1 MMWMHNVRTD
11 ARTVGLGGE
20 GRRVVK
26 NGLKIFSY
34 CGGDCPV
41 VVVCCGR
48 GVLFGSDARD
58 NFDARTDLDTRDAR
72 INFDA
77 RNDLDACAVSGATAS
92 RAFSCRFTTYCPA
105 SVRSSFFGCL
115 PQTFCP
121 PLFASQ
127 TALLVRFQSGR
138 CRVRMPFGPGFVLF
152 RYFRVLIGCA
162 EFATFADPN
171 DSVYEIDFT
180 SFAVVRAVLRFLC
193 PTARYALHGYGRGA
207 FRRGRGAQ
215 GQNVRMGQGAGRPA
229 CDFGIPPDRLRME
242 R

>member
-121 PLFASQ
+121 PYLP
-127 TALLVRFQSGR
+127 RKR
-138 CRVRMPFGPGFVLF
+138 PFLSVFSPVAAAFGCLSDPVLF
-152 RYFRVLIGCA
+152 FLGI
-162 EFATFADPN
+162 FA
-171 DSVYEIDFT
+171 Y
-180 SFAVVRAVLRFLC
+180 
-193 PTARYALHGYGRGA
+193 
-207 FRRGRGAQ
+207 
-215 GQNVRMGQGAGRPA
+215 
-229 CDFGIPPDRLRME
+229 
-242 R
+242 

>member
-1 MMWMHNVRTD
+1 MRETISMPAPTSIPAMPAST
-11 ARTVGLGGE
+11 LM
-20 GRRVVK
+20 
-26 NGLKIFSY
+26 
-34 CGGDCPV
+34 
-41 VVVCCGR
+41 
-48 GVLFGSDARD
+48 RD
-58 NFDARTDLDTRDAR
+58 
-72 INFDA
+72 
-77 RNDLDACAVSGATAS
+77 DLDACAVSGATAS
-92 RAFSCRFTTYCPA
+92 RAFSCRFTTDCPA

-121 PLFASQ
+121 SLFASQ

-138 CRVRMPFGPGFVLF
+138 CCARMPFGPGFVLF

>member
-34 CGGDCPV
+34 CGGDCPA

-48 GVLFGSDARD
+48 GFSSASMREIISMPAPTSIPAMPASTLMRD
-58 NFDARTDLDTRDAR
+58 
-72 INFDA
+72 
-77 RNDLDACAVSGATAS
+77 DLDARAVSGTTAS
-92 RAFSCRFTTYCPA
+92 RAFSCRFTTDCPA
-105 SVRSSFFGCL
+105 SVRSSSFGCL
-115 PQTFCP
+115 PHP
-121 PLFASQ
+121 PPSLFASQ

-138 CRVRMPFGPGFVLF
+138 CRVRMPFGPGVVLV
-152 RYFRVLIGCA
+152 RYFRGLIGCA

-180 SFAVVRAVLRFLC
+180 SFAVVGGVFGGRF
-193 PTARYALHGYGRGA
+193 PT
-207 FRRGRGAQ
+207 
-215 GQNVRMGQGAGRPA
+215 
-229 CDFGIPPDRLRME
+229 PPNPPHP
-242 R
+242 

>member
-1 MMWMHNVRTD
+1 MPALVSMRETTSMSAPSLAPPPRAHFRAGSRPSAPQASAPLFSGVRLPPPS
-11 ARTVGLGGE
+11 G
-20 GRRVVK
+20 
-26 NGLKIFSY
+26 
-34 CGGDCPV
+34 PV
-41 VVVCCGR
+41 REV
-48 GVLFGSDARD
+48 
-58 NFDARTDLDTRDAR
+58 
-72 INFDA
+72 
-77 RNDLDACAVSGATAS
+77 
-92 RAFSCRFTTYCPA
+92 
-105 SVRSSFFGCL
+105 
-115 PQTFCP
+115 
-121 PLFASQ
+121 FASQ

-180 SFAVVRAVLRFLC
+180 SFAVVRAVLRLLC

>member
-1 MMWMHNVRTD
+1 MPAQYLAPPPRAHFRAGSRPTAPRASAPLFSGVC
-11 ARTVGLGGE
+11 
-20 GRRVVK
+20 RRP
-26 NGLKIFSY
+26 S
-34 CGGDCPV
+34 
-41 VVVCCGR
+41 
-48 GVLFGSDARD
+48 A
-58 NFDARTDLDTRDAR
+58 
-72 INFDA
+72 
-77 RNDLDACAVSGATAS
+77 
-92 RAFSCRFTTYCPA
+92 
-105 SVRSSFFGCL
+105 
-115 PQTFCP
+115 P

-127 TALLVRFQSGR
+127 TTLLVRFQSGR
-138 CRVRMPFGPGFVLF
+138 CCARMPFGPGFVLF

-180 SFAVVRAVLRFLC
+180 SFAVVRAVWRLLC